1 VSECVCVCVCVCVCI
16 CACVRGG
23 GHALGAGRGGGML
36 REQKC
41 QDPDCRAVS
50 FRSQKR
56 IVPREIMMS
65 IPGWEEEALLLDEEA
80 EAEALALPRG
90 RDSEEE
96 EQARGSDVGDQS
108 EMAEDF

>member
-1 VSECVCVCVCVCVCI
+1 
-16 CACVRGG
+16 
-23 GHALGAGRGGGML
+23 ML

-56 IVPREIMMS
+56 VVPREIMTS
-65 IPGWEEEALLLDEEA
+65 IPGWEEEALLLEE
-80 EAEALALPRG
+80 EEEKAEALPLARG

-96 EQARGSDVGDQS
+96 EQARVSDVGDQS